1 MDVKPGQRV
10 KGRNPSVEGIVISV
24 VEPLHGEKFVVIRD
38 DSKGSHMRDV
48 SKIELVAA

>member
-10 KGRNPSVEGIVISV
+10 KGQNPPVEGIVVSV

-38 DSKGSHMRDV
+38 DNKGSHMRDV
-48 SKIELVAA
+48 LKIVVIAA